1 MTDTA
6 PIAAIATAPGMGAIG
21 VVRVSG
27 PNLATLIGSLIGAPL
42 KPRQAVLARFRDAA
56 GEVLD
61 VGLALY
67 FPAPHS
73 YTGEDVLELQ
83 AHGGPVVLHL
93 LLKRCLE
100 LGARPA
106 QPGEFTQRA
115 YLNDKL
121 DLAQAEGVADLIS
134 AATVEAARGALRS
147 LQGVF
152 SQEVERLVRH
162 LIELR
167 ALVEATLDFPEEEI
181 EVLRQAAFGER
192 VEVVLGYLDRVLSA
206 SQKGRLIRDGL
217 QVVLVGR
224 PNVGKSSLIN
234 KLVNEDVAIV
244 TDIPGTTRDTI
255 RQTIDIAGIPV
266 HLVDTAGLRD
276 PGDPIERIGIE
287 RSWSAIRGAD
297 LLVVIQEAV
306 REEEDPAFI
315 TEFPSDLPRIVVL
328 NKADLIGGVKASG
341 LRDGSERIWVS
352 AKTGAGLDLLRDAIR
367 ERAGWSS
374 PGEGF
379 FMARQRHL
387 EALERAKGYL
397 ANAREKGRGLEILAE
412 ELRLAQEA
420 VSSITGEFTSDDL
433 LGEIFARFCIGK

>member
-27 PNLATLIGSLIGAPL
+27 PSLAALIGSLIGAPL
-42 KPRQAVLARFRDAA
+42 KPRQAVLAPFRDAA

-61 VGLALY
+61 VGIALY

-83 AHGGPVVLHL
+83 AHGGPVVLQL

-134 AATVEAARGALRS
+134 AATAEAARGALRS
-147 LQGVF
+147 LQGMF
-152 SQEVERLVRH
+152 SQEIDRLVRQ

-181 EVLRQAAFGER
+181 EVLRQAEFGKR
-192 VEVVLGYLDRVLSA
+192 VAVVLGNLDQVLSA

-217 QVVLVGR
+217 QAVLVGR

-234 KLVNEDVAIV
+234 RLVNEEVAIV

-266 HLVDTAGLRD
+266 HLVDTAGLRE

-287 RSWSAIRGAD
+287 RSWSAIQGAD
-297 LLVVIQEAV
+297 LLVVIQDAL
-306 REEEDPAFI
+306 REEEDPAFMAQ
-315 TEFPSDLPRIVVL
+315 FPSDLPRIVVM
-328 NKADLIGGVKASG
+328 NKADLIAGLKAGGLHEG
-341 LRDGSERIWVS
+341 ERIWLS

-367 ERAGWSS
+367 ERAGWSC

-379 FMARQRHL
+379 FMARERHL
-387 EALERAKGYL
+387 EALGRAKDYL
-397 ANAREKGRGLEILAE
+397 ANAQEKGRGLEIVAE

-420 VSSITGEFTSDDL
+420 ISSITGEFTSDDL